1 MIFSLL
7 NIVFAKYLMLWYAL
21 EFSLNKKKFPDLKKK
36 ISNSESLFINKDQNS
51 NRLRI
56 EHLNMNYIR
65 SKVLMFQKL
74 ILRLMLVVCLGDLRW
89 WGSLTMVPAGIRL
102 NTFRRSTI
110 PQKQFINII
119 RLSFISLFRHLF
131 GLICS
136 FHTNL
141 MI

>member
-65 SKVLMFQKL
+65 SKILTFQKL
-74 ILRLMLVVCLGDLRW
+74 ILRQNHARCVSRRFA
-89 WGSLTMVPAGIRL
+89 MVRISDNGPGWNKAKHLSSVNDTTKAIHHYHQ
-102 NTFRRSTI
+102 TFLYFVI
-110 PQKQFINII
+110 
-119 RLSFISLFRHLF
+119 
-131 GLICS
+131 
-136 FHTNL
+136 
-141 MI
+141 